1 MVRLSPPLLKF
12 LGARR
17 PTPTCV
23 VVVYSLLILAWVG
36 LSYLSW
42 ATLVGYSPHTLYLDI
57 LKGCAF
63 LAVSAALLFCAV
75 RCKVRSE
82 CQMYGLLNAII
93 NQAGDAIFVKD
104 RAGRYL
110 LFNDAAARLVGQP
123 VQNVL
128 GHDDT
133 AIFDAASAAHV
144 WANDQRILQTGQAEK
159 HEETLTA
166 VDGMTR
172 TYLVTKSPY
181 RDSRGNIIGLIGIA
195 CDITERKQAERESL
209 ARQKR
214 YEQLVATVD
223 GIVWEAD
230 ARTFQ
235 FTFVS
240 QQAERL
246 LGYPLE
252 QWLNEPDFWANHLHP
267 DDRQSAIAFC
277 AQATQACQ
285 NHDFEYRMIAQD
297 GRVVWLRDIVS
308 LVIENGVPVTLR
320 GIMVDVTQQKQAE
333 EALRASEAR
342 YRDLI
347 ELSPE
352 AIGILHDGRF
362 VYVNWAGA
370 QLLGLEPKQLIGRS
384 LGEFL
389 HPDDLEISQQ
399 RQKTV
404 IQENCQVPL
413 RQFRLRHADGSW
425 RIVESCAGP
434 CRLEGQPAV
443 QLIARDVTER
453 IRSEQVLRE
462 REEQLRIFVEHS
474 WAPIAMF
481 DRDMR
486 YIHISRRWLTDYKLG
501 DRNIIG
507 LCHYDVFPETPER
520 WKEIHRRCLA
530 GAVERC
536 DEDRFERADGTV
548 QYVRWEIQP
557 WRGTDGEVKGIV
569 MFTEDITARKRLET
583 QLYQSQ
589 KMEAMGRLAGGIAH
603 DFNNLLTVINGYSDI
618 LLRNVALTDPQRE
631 AITQIH
637 NAGTRAARLTQQ
649 LLAYTRKA
657 IVEPK
662 VINLN
667 ELIGDSVRLLG
678 RLIGEDVTVITTL
691 CPTLDPVKVDRGQ
704 IEQVLLNLMVNA
716 RDAMPTGGR
725 ITIETCNVV
734 LTPENLLDDPDLRPG
749 RYVQLT
755 VSDTGIG
762 MTEEVKAK
770 LFEPFF
776 TTKGL
781 GKGTGLGLAVVHG
794 AVKLNGG
801 HISVSSTLGVGTTFT
816 IWLPAAEYV
825 PPPSSLIHKKAQGN
839 ETILL
844 VEDEDAV
851 RAIAQIGLE
860 NQGYKVVVAGGAHEA
875 LHKFEE
881 LRQSIDLLITDVV
894 MPELGGRELVETLRA
909 KRPSLRVLYI
919 SGYND
924 DMVLRHGLAEAM
936 NNFLQKPFTPASL
949 AQKVREIL
957 DTPA

>member
-1 MVRLSPPLLKF
+1 MVRLNPPLLKF
-12 LGARR
+12 LGSRR

-23 VVVYSLLILAWVG
+23 VVVYALLILAWVG

-42 ATLVGYSPHTLYLDI
+42 ATVAGYSPHTLYLDI

-82 CQMYGLLNAII
+82 CQVYGLLNAII

-104 RAGRYL
+104 RDGKYL
-110 LFNDAAARLVGQP
+110 LFNDAAARFVGQP
-123 VQNVL
+123 VQDVL

-133 AIFDAASAAHV
+133 AIFDAASAARV
-144 WANDQRILQTGQAEK
+144 LANDQRILQTGQAEI

-166 VDGMTR
+166 ADGITR

-181 RDSRGNIIGLIGIA
+181 RDSQGNIIGLIGIA
-195 CDITERKQAERESL
+195 CDITERKHAEWECL

-246 LGYPLE
+246 LGYPVE

-267 DDRQSAIAFC
+267 EDRQSAIELC
-277 AQATQACQ
+277 SNATKACQ
-285 NHDFEYRMIAQD
+285 NHDFEYRMIAND
-297 GRVVWLRDIVS
+297 GRVVWLRDIVT
-308 LVIENGVPVTLR
+308 LVIENGAPVTLR
-320 GIMVDVTQQKQAE
+320 GIMVDVTQQKKAE

-352 AIGILHDGRF
+352 AIGILHDGQF
-362 VYVNWAGA
+362 VYVNRAA
-370 QLLGLEPKQLIGRS
+370 ARLLGLEPEQLIGRS

-389 HPDDLEISQQ
+389 HPEDLQASRE
-399 RQKTV
+399 RQKII
-404 IQENCQVPL
+404 IQENCQAPL

-434 CRLEGQPAV
+434 CRYEGKPAV
-443 QLIARDVTER
+443 QLIARDATER
-453 IRSEQVLRE
+453 IRSEQALRE

-474 WAPIAMF
+474 WSPIAML

-557 WRGTDGEVKGIV
+557 WRGADGEVKGIV

-583 QLYQSQ
+583 QLHHSQ
-589 KMEAMGRLAGGIAH
+589 KMEAVGRLAGGIAH

-618 LLRNVALTDPQRE
+618 VLRDMPLTDPYRE
-631 AITQIH
+631 AIAQIH

-649 LLAYTRKA
+649 LLAYSRKA

-662 VINLN
+662 VLNLN

-678 RLIGEDVTVITTL
+678 RLIGEDVTVTTTL
-691 CPTLDPVKVDRGQ
+691 SPALDPVKVDRGQ

-725 ITIETCNVV
+725 ITIETRNVV
-734 LTPENLLDDPDLRPG
+734 FTSENLPDDPDVRPG

-755 VSDTGIG
+755 VADTGIG

-776 TTKGL
+776 TTKGP

-801 HISVSSTLGVGTTFT
+801 HISVASTLGVGTTFT
-816 IWLPAAEYV
+816 IWFPAAEHV
-825 PPPSSLIHKKAQGN
+825 PPPSSLIHKKSQGN

-860 NQGYKVVVAGGAHEA
+860 NQGYKVVVAGGANEA

-881 LRQSIDLLITDVV
+881 LRQPIDLLITDVV
-894 MPELGGRELVETLRA
+894 MPELGGRELAETLRA
-909 KRPSLRVLYI
+909 RRPSLRVLYI

-936 NNFLQKPFTPASL
+936 DNFLQKPFTPTSL

-957 DTPA
+957 DTPV

>member
-1 MVRLSPPLLKF
+1 MVRLNPPLLKF
-12 LGARR
+12 LGSRR

-23 VVVYSLLILAWVG
+23 VVVYSLLMLAWLG

-42 ATLVGYSPHTLYLDI
+42 ATVVGYSQPALYIDI

-82 CQMYGLLNAII
+82 CQVYSLLSGII

-104 RAGRYL
+104 REGKYL
-110 LFNDAAARLVGQP
+110 LFNDAAARLVGKS
-123 VQNVL
+123 VQEVL

-133 AIFDAASAAHV
+133 AIFDAESAAHV
-144 WANDQRILQTGQAEK
+144 QANDQRILASGQAEI

-166 VDGMTR
+166 ANGNTR
-172 TYLVTKSPY
+172 TYLVTKTPF
-181 RDSRGNIIGLIGIA
+181 RDARGNIIGLIGIA
-195 CDITERKQAERESL
+195 CDITERKRAEWESL
-209 ARQKR
+209 TRQKR

-246 LGYPLE
+246 LGYPVS
-252 QWLNEPDFWANHLHP
+252 QWLEEPDFWSNHLHP
-267 DDRQSAIAFC
+267 DDRQAAVQFC
-277 AQATQACQ
+277 LEATKACQ

-297 GRVVWLRDIVS
+297 GRVVWLRDIVT

-320 GIMVDVTQQKQAE
+320 GIMVDITHQKKAE
-333 EALRASEAR
+333 ESLRASEAR

-352 AIGILHDGRF
+352 GIGILHDGKF
-362 VYVNWAGA
+362 VYLNRPAA
-370 QLLGLEPKQLIGRS
+370 QILGLEPQQLIGRS
-384 LGEFL
+384 LAEFL
-389 HPDDLEISQQ
+389 HPDDREASYQ
-399 RQKTV
+399 RQQTV
-404 IQENCQVPL
+404 LQEGRQVPL

-434 CRLEGQPAV
+434 CRFEGQPAV

-453 IRSEQVLRE
+453 IRSEQALRE

-474 WAPIAMF
+474 WSPIAML
-481 DRDMR
+481 DRDLR

-536 DEDRFERADGTV
+536 DEDRFERADGSV

-557 WRGTDGEVKGIV
+557 WRGVDGTVKGLV
-569 MFTEDITARKRLET
+569 MFTEDITARKRMET
-583 QLYQSQ
+583 QLQQAQ
-589 KMEAMGRLAGGIAH
+589 KMEAVGRLAGGIAH

-618 LLRNVALTDPQRE
+618 ILREMEPTDPLRD

-637 NAGTRAARLTQQ
+637 NACARAARLTQQ
-649 LLAYTRKA
+649 LLAYSRKA

-662 VINLN
+662 VLNLN

-678 RLIGEDVTVITTL
+678 RLIGEDVTVTTTL
-691 CPTLDPVKVDRGQ
+691 SPTLDPVKVDRGQ

-734 LTPENLLDDPDLRPG
+734 FTPENLPDDPDLRPG

-762 MTEEVKAK
+762 MTEEVKAR

-776 TTKGL
+776 TTKGP

-816 IWLPAAEYV
+816 IWFPAAEYL
-825 PPPSSLIHKKAQGN
+825 PPPSSLVHKKSQGN

-851 RAIAQIGLE
+851 RTIAQIGLE
-860 NQGYKVVVAGGAHEA
+860 NQGYKVVAANGATDA
-875 LHKFEE
+875 LHKLQE
-881 LRQSIDLLITDVV
+881 LRQPIDLLITDVV
-894 MPELGGRELVETLRA
+894 MPELSGRELAETLRA
-909 KRPSLRVLYI
+909 SRPSLRVLYI

-924 DMVLRHGLAEAM
+924 DMVLRHGLAQAGG
-936 NNFLQKPFTPASL
+936 NFLQKPFTPTSL
-949 AQKVREIL
+949 AHKVREIL
-957 DTPA
+957 DNPA